1 MRPSRK
7 SRRRAAR
14 AVERE
19 WEVEEKGRTPDPGGD
34 RPNPVR
40 DDLKET
46 MSRESVVQIL
56 GAVVAA
62 ATVFVTVLAVAH
74 LFSI

>member
-1 MRPSRK
+1 
-7 SRRRAAR
+7 
-14 AVERE
+14 
-19 WEVEEKGRTPDPGGD
+19 
-34 RPNPVR
+34 
-40 DDLKET
+40 